1 MSATLELPVEQRDAF
16 ACFGS
21 RCTVIVADTRIADAQ
36 AAVAQARRRLLEWHG
51 QFSRFETGSELTRL
65 NDAPEE
71 TVAVSPM
78 MRRVVEAAVNAARET
93 GGLVDPT
100 LVSEIERAGYDSHF
114 EGDGLPLAV
123 ALALAPDRA
132 PGAPAPGASWRHVRT
147 DRRAGT
153 VTRPPGVR
161 IDPGGIAKGVFADE
175 LASLLSGYEAFAV
188 DCGGDMRLGG
198 RLALAREVHVAS
210 PFDDSTLHTFAVR
223 SGGVATSGIGRRSWL
238 DRDGRPAHHLLDP
251 ASGRPAFTGIVQVTA
266 LAPTAI
272 EAEALSKAALLSGP
286 AQAERLLAHGG
297 AIVLEDGNFVALQPA
312 RGPGAYGEALAAGAR
327 G

>member
-1 MSATLELPVEQRDAF
+1 MSATIELPVEQRDAF

-21 RCTVIVADTRIADAQ
+21 RCTVIVADARADDATE
-36 AAVAQARRRLLEWHG
+36 AVAQARRRLDEWHG
-51 QFSRFETGSELTRL
+51 QFSRFQSDSELTRL
-65 NDAPEE
+65 NRAREE
-71 TVAVSPM
+71 TVTVSPM
-78 MRRVVEAAVNAARET
+78 MRRVVDAAVRAADAT

-100 LVSEIERAGYDSHF
+100 LLAEIEQAGYDSHF
-114 EGDGLPLAV
+114 DGDGMPLAV

-132 PGAPAPGASWRHVRT
+132 AGGPAPEASWKLMRS

-175 LASLLSGYEAFAV
+175 LASLLGGYGAFVV

-198 RLALAREVHVAS
+198 RLGLEREVHVSS
-210 PFDDSTLHTFAVR
+210 PFDDSILHTFTMA

-251 ASGRPAFTGIVQVTA
+251 ATGRPAFTGVVQVTA
-266 LAPTAI
+266 LAPTAT
-272 EAEALSKAALLSGP
+272 EAESLAKVALLSGP
-286 AQAERLLAHGG
+286 VPAERILVHGG
-297 AIVLEDGNFVALQPA
+297 AIVLEDGNFVVLEPA
-312 RGPGAYGEALAAGAR
+312 RD
-327 G
+327 

>member
-1 MSATLELPVEQRDAF
+1 MSATIGLPIEQRDAF

-21 RCTVIVADTRIADAQ
+21 RCTVIVADRQVADAR

-51 QFSRFETGSELTRL
+51 QFSRFQRGSEMTRM
-65 NDAPEE
+65 NEAAEE

-78 MRRVVEAAVNAARET
+78 MRRVVEAAVNAARAT

-100 LVSEIERAGYDSHF
+100 LVSEIQRAGYESHF
-114 EGDGLPLAV
+114 DGEGLPLGV

-132 PGAPAPGASWRHVRT
+132 PAAPAPAANWRHVRT

-175 LASLLSGYEAFAV
+175 LASLLSGYEAFVV

-198 RLALAREVHVAS
+198 RLALARDVHVAS
-210 PFDDSTLHTFAVR
+210 PFDESILHTFAVA
-223 SGGVATSGIGRRSWL
+223 SGGVATSGVGRRSWL

-272 EAEALSKAALLSGP
+272 AAESLSKAALLSGP
-286 AQAERLLAHGG
+286 ARAERVLVHGG
-297 AIVLEDGNFVALQPA
+297 AIVLEDGNFVVLEPA
-312 RGPGAYGEALAAGAR
+312 RV
-327 G
+327 

>member
-1 MSATLELPVEQRDAF
+1 MSATIGLPIEQRDAF

-21 RCTVIVADTRIADAQ
+21 RCTVIVADRQVADAR

-51 QFSRFETGSELTRL
+51 QFSRFQRGSEMTRM
-65 NDAPEE
+65 NEAAEE

-78 MRRVVEAAVNAARET
+78 MRRVVEAAVNAARAT

-100 LVSEIERAGYDSHF
+100 LVSEIQRAGYESHF
-114 EGDGLPLAV
+114 EGDGLPLGV

-132 PGAPAPGASWRHVRT
+132 PAAPAPAANWRHVRT
-147 DRRAGT
+147 DRRAGP

-175 LASLLSGYEAFAV
+175 LASLLSGYEAFVV

-198 RLALAREVHVAS
+198 RLALARDVHVAS
-210 PFDDSTLHTFAVR
+210 PFDESILHTFAVA
-223 SGGVATSGIGRRSWL
+223 SGGVATSGVGRRSWL

-272 EAEALSKAALLSGP
+272 AAESLSKAALLSGP
-286 AQAERLLAHGG
+286 ARAERVLVHGG
-297 AIVLEDGNFVALQPA
+297 AIVLEDGNFVVLEPA
-312 RGPGAYGEALAAGAR
+312 RV
-327 G
+327 